1 MRRFLL
7 NNGAASP
14 SRPCAGKYGKT
25 SKPPRF
31 TNLGQEPTYLTSHR
45 RYGTRPATTVRSE
58 RVRISAASEEA
69 TLAQTV
75 RRLGWRVYATNH
87 TAEELSLAQGVAA
100 YCSEYLIEHGF
111 GRLKGRALSLT
122 PLFLQYDH
130 RGVALVCLLSIA
142 LRVLVLIQFVVR
154 RHLQHAGAT
163 LKGIYPGQPG
173 RSTAQPTTEMM
184 LGALRGVTLSRIKID
199 GKLLYHLTPLN
210 TVQKRLLA
218 LMEVPLESYGGL
230 VM

>member
-1 MRRFLL
+1 MHVRVTTEVHEYV
-7 NNGAASP
+7 
-14 SRPCAGKYGKT
+14 K
-25 SKPPRF
+25 
-31 TNLGQEPTYLTSHR
+31 R

-87 TAEELSLAQGVAA
+87 TAEALSLAQGVAA
-100 YCSEYLIEHGF
+100 YRSEYLIEHGF

-130 RGVALVCLLSIA
+130 RVVALVCLLSIA

-154 RHLQHAGAT
+154 RNLQQGGAT

-230 VM
+230 VI